1 MQLNQ
6 TFNTVAELY
15 DRARPRYPRALYDDL
30 ARLTGIGADAR
41 VLEIAPATGIVTL
54 PLAERGYSVTAIEM
68 GADLARVARRNLA
81 GFPNARVEVSRFE
94 DYPLEAASFDLV
106 CCATAF
112 SWLDPAVRVEKCAL
126 ALRPGGFLGV
136 WDTHHVAGGTGQFFV
151 DSQECYERWMPGT
164 EPGIRLEPAVD
175 IVPKS
180 YGLESHPA
188 FEAPVIRDYVVEI
201 PYTTETYLD
210 VLQTYSGH
218 IALEPENA
226 DGLYR
231 CIREL
236 IDNKYGGHIEKA
248 YLFQL
253 ILARRR

>member
-1 MQLNQ
+1 MQLNE

-15 DRARPRYPRALYDDL
+15 DRARPRYPGALFDDL
-30 ARLTGIGADAR
+30 ARLTGMGAGDR
-41 VLEIAPATGIVTL
+41 VLEIAPATGIATL

-68 GADLARVARRNLA
+68 GADLAGIARRNLA
-81 GFPNARVEVSRFE
+81 GFPNVRVEVSRFE
-94 DYPLEAASFDLV
+94 DYPLEAGSFDLI

-112 SWLDPAVRVEKCAL
+112 SWLDPAVRVEKCAR

-151 DSQECYERWMPGT
+151 DAQECYERWMPGT
-164 EPGIRLEPAVD
+164 EPGIRLEPAAE
-175 IVPKS
+175 IEPKT
-180 YGLESHPA
+180 YGLERHPA
-188 FEAPVIRDYVVEI
+188 FDAPLILNYTVEI
-201 PYTTETYLD
+201 AYTAATYLD
-210 VLQTYSGH
+210 VLRTYSGH

-226 DGLYR
+226 EGLYR

-236 IDNKYGGHIEKA
+236 IDGKYDSHIEKA

-253 ILARRR
+253 VLARRK

>member
-1 MQLNQ
+1 MQLNE
-6 TFNTVAELY
+6 TFETVAELY
-15 DRARPRYPRALYDDL
+15 DRARPRYPAALFADL
-30 ARLTGIGADAR
+30 HALAGLTNGSR
-41 VLEIAPATGIVTL
+41 VLEIAPGTGVATV
-54 PLAERGYSVTAIEM
+54 PLAARGYAVTAVEM
-68 GADLARVARRNLA
+68 GANLAAVARRNLA
-81 GFPNARVEVSRFE
+81 GFPNVRVELSRFE

-164 EPGIRLEPAVD
+164 EPGIRLEPAAD

-218 IALEPENA
+218 IALEPEHA

-231 CIREL
+231 CVREL